1 MYIFCDTPLPPAV
14 TRKKKARRFGE
25 GLRRRSKVKKGEE
38 EEKVKK
44 EEARLWIRKGGD
56 KNGMLPFSPCHDNLA
71 KDSRVANTA

>member
-1 MYIFCDTPLPPAV
+1 MYFFCDTPPPPAV
-14 TRKKKARRFGE
+14 TRERARRFGE

-38 EEKVKK
+38 EEKVMK